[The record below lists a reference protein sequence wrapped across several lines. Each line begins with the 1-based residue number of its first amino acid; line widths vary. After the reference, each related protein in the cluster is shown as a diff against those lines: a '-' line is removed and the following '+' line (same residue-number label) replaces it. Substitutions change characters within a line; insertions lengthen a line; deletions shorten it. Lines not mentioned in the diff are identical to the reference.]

1 VVAGYVTRE
10 GAERDYGVVLDYALD
25 VDSGAT
31 ARRREEMGKT
41 SS

>member
-1 VVAGYVTRE
+1 
-10 GAERDYGVVLDYALD
+10 VVLDDALD

-31 ARRREEMGKT
+31 ARRREEMEKT